1 MAGIRRSLHFVPG
14 ANERMLSRA
23 LTTAADALLLDLE
36 DAVTPARKE
45 EARGVVAG
53 WLRDVDFGRQ
63 ERIVRMNPLDTPWGH
78 GDLVEVMATPPDA
91 ILVPKPETLDDL
103 ALIDRELSRL
113 ERSHGH
119 PPGKVELILIAGET
133 PLGALHIPTLTSCPR
148 VTGLSWGAEDLATA
162 IGATHNRDENGAW
175 LPPFEHC
182 RTLALFTAKAANV
195 QAIDAVYVDFRDTTG
210 LARECQQGATLGF
223 TGKLSIHP
231 SQIDPINE
239 AFTPDPKEVARA
251 RELIEAFDEAQ
262 AEGRMAFT
270 FDGAMVDAPHLARA
284 KAMVARAEAIGHS
297 YG

>member
-14 ANERMLSRA
+14 ANERMLTRA
-23 LTTAADALLLDLE
+23 ITTAADALVLDLE

-53 WLRDVDFGRQ
+53 WLRDVDFGSR

-78 GDLVEVMATPPDA
+78 GDLAETMATPPDA

-119 PPGKVELILIAGET
+119 PPSKVELILIAGET
-133 PLGALHIPTLTSCPR
+133 PLGALHIPTLTACPR
-148 VTGLSWGAEDLATA
+148 VTGLSWGAEDLAAA
-162 IGATHNRDENGAW
+162 IGATHNRDEGGAW

-182 RTLALFTAKAANV
+182 RTMALLTAKAANV
-195 QAIDAVYVDFRDTTG
+195 QAVDAVYVDFRDTAG
-210 LARECQQGATLGF
+210 LARECQQGAVLGF

-239 AFTPDPKEVARA
+239 AFTPDPAEVARA

-270 FDGAMVDAPHLARA
+270 FDGAMVDAPHLSRA
-284 KAMVARAEAIGHS
+284 KALVARAEAIAAVQ
-297 YG
+297 

>member
-78 GDLVEVMATPPDA
+78 GDLAEVMATPPDA
-91 ILVPKPETLDDL
+91 ILVPKPDTLEDL
-103 ALIDRELSRL
+103 TLIDRELSRL
-113 ERSHGH
+113 ERSHSH

-133 PLGALHIPTLTSCPR
+133 PLGTLHLPTLTACPR

-162 IGATHNRDENGAW
+162 VGASRNRDESGVW

-182 RTLALFTAKAANV
+182 RTMALLTAKAANV
-195 QAIDAVYVDFRDTTG
+195 QAVDAVYVDFRDTAG

-231 SQIDPINE
+231 SQIDVINE
-239 AFTPDPKEVARA
+239 AFTPDPAEVSRA
-251 RELIEAFDEAQ
+251 RELIEAFDEAH

-270 FDGAMVDAPHLARA
+270 FEGAMVDAPHLQRARA
-284 KAMVARAEAIGHS
+284 LVARAAAITVTD
-297 YG
+297 

>member
-63 ERIVRMNPLDTPWGH
+63 ERIVRMNPLATPWGH
-78 GDLVEVMATPPDA
+78 GDLAEVMATPPDA
-91 ILVPKPETLDDL
+91 FLVPKPETLNDL
-103 ALIDRELSRL
+103 TLIDGELSRL

-119 PPGKVELILIAGET
+119 PPGKVELVLIAGET
-133 PLGALHIPTLTSCPR
+133 PLGALHIPTLTACPR
-148 VTGLSWGAEDLATA
+148 VSGLSWGAEDLATA
-162 IGATHNRDENGAW
+162 IGATRNRDEGGAW

-182 RTLALFTAKAANV
+182 RSMALLAAKAAGV
-195 QAIDAVYVDFRDTTG
+195 HAIDAVYVDFRDTAG

-239 AFTPDPKEVARA
+239 AFTPDPAEVSRA

-262 AEGRMAFT
+262 AKGRMAFT

-284 KAMVARAEAIGHS
+284 KALVARAEAIAVAQ
-297 YG
+297 

>member
-14 ANERMLSRA
+14 ANERMLTRA
-23 LTTAADALLLDLE
+23 ITTAADALVLDLE

-53 WLRDVDFGRQ
+53 WLQDVDFGGR

-78 GDLVEVMATPPDA
+78 GDLAETMATPPDA
-91 ILVPKPETLDDL
+91 ILVPKPGTLDDL

-133 PLGALHIPTLTSCPR
+133 PLGALHIPTLTACPR
-148 VTGLSWGAEDLATA
+148 VTGLSWGAEDLAAA
-162 IGATHNRDENGAW
+162 IGATHNRDEGGAW

-182 RTLALFTAKAANV
+182 RTMALLTAKAANV
-195 QAIDAVYVDFRDTTG
+195 QAVDAVYVDFRDTAG
-210 LARECQQGATLGF
+210 LARECQQGAVLGF

-239 AFTPDPKEVARA
+239 AFTPDPAQVARA

-270 FDGAMVDAPHLARA
+270 FDGAMVDAPHLSRA
-284 KAMVARAEAIGHS
+284 KALVARAEAIAAVQ
-297 YG
+297 